1 MQDDEPPEITYVV
14 ENQGKLQAIT
24 PTQPM
29 PCQEELD
36 MKFAELVVSLVVLP
50 AKCPLTDRKS
60 LVQCPSAICWQIRKI
75 HTYTK

>member
-36 MKFAELVVSLVVLP
+36 MKFAELVVS
-50 AKCPLTDRKS
+50 CRITSPLIDRKS
-60 LVQCPSAICWQIRKI
+60 LV
-75 HTYTK
+75 

>member
-1 MQDDEPPEITYVV
+1 MRFYYTIAALGFNNSKLSRIVNNLTELQDDEPPEITYVV

-36 MKFAELVVSLVVLP
+36 LKFAELVVSLVV
-50 AKCPLTDRKS
+50 
-60 LVQCPSAICWQIRKI
+60 
-75 HTYTK
+75 